1 MKKMKTRNLFAIIA
15 SCCTVAISA
24 IAFSIISNV
33 NADSEDTQFS
43 NNSVILGDADLNG
56 TLNVRDCA
64 FIASRIAKG
73 RANELPGNSDYN
85 KDGKINVRD
94 AASIA
99 HDIACIGKTEITE
112 TLPAETHLSTTTTTT
127 VTTTT
132 VSDTET
138 TVETSNVTT
147 PITTETEP
155 LTTEHVH
162 NYVAVY
168 VEEPIYEKH
177 YICYTGD
184 YDMTV
189 MYQEYVEEHGEISFG
204 MWEASVFNPFIWNTY
219 GTTANAG
226 FREKWVQVGTETIF
240 KWGECECGAYTT
252 VEEICTKP

>member
-1 MKKMKTRNLFAIIA
+1 MKTRNLLAIIA

-24 IAFSIISNV
+24 IAFSIISSV
-33 NADSEDTQFS
+33 NADSEDTQLS
-43 NNSVILGDADLNG
+43 DNNVILGDADLNG

-85 KDGKINVRD
+85 KDGRINVRD

-99 HDIACIGKTEITE
+99 HDIAYIGKTEITE
-112 TLPAETHLSTTTTTT
+112 TLPAETYISTTTTTT

-138 TVETSNVTT
+138 TVETTVETT
-147 PITTETEP
+147 TAPVTTETAP
-155 LTTEHVH
+155 VTTEHVH

-168 VEEPIYEKH
+168 EETPIYEKH
-177 YICYTGD
+177 YICDTGN

-189 MYQEYVEEHGEISFG
+189 MYQEYVEEHGEISFLEWDAG
-204 MWEASVFNPFIWNTY
+204 VFSPFIYNTY
-219 GTTANAG
+219 GIYASTG
-226 FREKWVQVGTETIF
+226 FSEHWVQVGTETIF

>member
-1 MKKMKTRNLFAIIA
+1 MKTRNLLAIIA
-15 SCCTVAISA
+15 SCCTVIISA

-33 NADSEDTQFS
+33 NADSADTQLS
-43 NNSVILGDADLNG
+43 DNSVILGDADLNG

-64 FIASRIAKG
+64 FIANRIAKG

-99 HDIACIGKTEITE
+99 YDIARIGKTEITE
-112 TLPAETHLSTTTTTT
+112 TLPVETHLSTTTTTT

-138 TVETSNVTT
+138 TIETTAVTT
-147 PITTETEP
+147 TTPVTETEP
-155 LTTEHVH
+155 VTTEHVH

-168 VEEPIYEKH
+168 EETPIYEKH
-177 YICYTGD
+177 YISNIGN

-189 MYQEYVEEHGEISFG
+189 MYQEYVKEHGEISF
-204 MWEASVFNPFIWNTY
+204 MIWEGSVFDPFIYETH
-219 GTTANAG
+219 GQLTTG

-252 VEEICTKP
+252 VEEICTKPDP

>member
-1 MKKMKTRNLFAIIA
+1 MKTRNLLAIIA

-33 NADSEDTQFS
+33 NADSEDTQPS
-43 NNSVILGDADLNG
+43 DDNVILGDADLNG

-73 RANELPGNSDYN
+73 TANELPGNHDYN
-85 KDGKINVRD
+85 QDGQINVRD

-99 HDIACIGKTEITE
+99 HDIAHIGKTEITE
-112 TLPAETHLSTTTTTT
+112 TLPAETYISTTTTTT

-138 TVETSNVTT
+138 TVETSNTTT
-147 PITTETEP
+147 PVTTETEP
-155 LTTEHVH
+155 VTTEHVH

-168 VEEPIYEKH
+168 EDKPIYEKH

-189 MYQEYVEEHGEISFG
+189 MYQEYVEKNGEISFFK
-204 MWEASVFNPFIWNTY
+204 WETSVFNPFIWNTY
-219 GTTANAG
+219 GITANAG
-226 FREKWVQVGTETIF
+226 FREKWVQVGTEQELIYY
-240 KWGECECGAYTT
+240 ECECGATEG
-252 VEEICTKP
+252 V

>member
-1 MKKMKTRNLFAIIA
+1 MKTRNLFAIIA

-24 IAFSIISNV
+24 IAFSIISSV
-33 NADSEDTQFS
+33 NADSEDTQLS
-43 NNSVILGDADLNG
+43 DNNVILGDADLNG

-73 RANELPGNSDYN
+73 RANELPSNSDYN

-99 HDIACIGKTEITE
+99 HDIAYIGKTEITE
-112 TLPAETHLSTTTTTT
+112 TLPAETYISTTTTTT

-132 VSDTET
+132 VSNTET
-138 TVETSNVTT
+138 TVETTTT
-147 PITTETEP
+147 PVTTETKP
-155 LTTEHVH
+155 VTTEHVH
-162 NYVAVY
+162 NYVAFY

-177 YICYTGD
+177 YICDTGN
-184 YDMTV
+184 YDITV
-189 MYQEYVEEHGEISFG
+189 MYYEYVEENGEIAFSE
-204 MWEASVFNPFIWNTY
+204 WKTSIFNPFIYNTY
-219 GTTANAG
+219 GTSASTG